1 MLKNVKSSYIIL
13 NFFEYITEKKKLKL
27 LKYNKLLQKR
37 LNISINNY
45 IHFKAKYIIYESNG
59 KGKEYYYGDILVFEG
74 EYLNGERNGKGK
86 EYYNNGNL
94 RFEGEYLK
102 GKKNGKGK
110 EYYNNGNLRFEG
122 EYLKGKRNGKGKEYY
137 SNGNLRFEGEY
148 INGKINGKEYDE
160 EGHLISDF
168 ESINIDIISNR
179 IAHSTQNNNSK
190 LIRKE
195 FLNGKLIFEGE
206 YLNGKRNGKGKEYGL
221 NKTLF
226 FEGEYLNG
234 KRNGKGKEYE
244 FGLLLFEGEF
254 LCDFRIKGKYYRNGK
269 LYFEGDFRYNNPWNG
284 KVYDKNDNV
293 KYELI
298 NGTCKKNEFL
308 DYKILFEGEYIND
321 ENKNKNNYCCE
332 CVII

>member
-86 EYYNNGNL
+86 EYYN
-94 RFEGEYLK
+94 
-102 GKKNGKGK
+102 
-110 EYYNNGNLRFEG
+110 
-122 EYLKGKRNGKGKEYY
+122 
-137 SNGNLRFEGEY
+137 NGNLRFEGEY

-234 KRNGKGKEYE
+234 KRNGKGKECE

-254 LCDFRIKGKYYRNGK
+254 LYDFRIKGKYYRNGK

-284 KVYDKNDNV
+284 KLYDENDNV

-308 DYKILFEGEYIND
+308 NYKILFEGEYIND